1 MNKKNNYRKVE
12 FIMSKNPN
20 MSEELEKQND
30 SYKKYVKTVATINIV
45 LSVAIIVILLLKNF
59 CVC

>member
-1 MNKKNNYRKVE
+1 
-12 FIMSKNPN
+12 MSKNPN
-20 MSEELEKQND
+20 MSEELEKRND
-30 SYKKYVKTVATINIV
+30 GYKKYVKTVATINIV

>member
-1 MNKKNNYRKVE
+1 
-12 FIMSKNPN
+12 MSKNPN